1 MHAFNYTHTLVI
13 FIDFESFK
21 FIKIISQYRRSYN
34 NTVFSS
40 LIKIWIC
47 HYICISEG
55 FEGLCYYVYRLFHRN
70 GNVDNIGIEN
80 IFDGITNVRIEKKII

>member
-1 MHAFNYTHTLVI
+1 MP
-13 FIDFESFK
+13 
-21 FIKIISQYRRSYN
+21 SYSN
-34 NTVFSS
+34 IMFFY

-70 GNVDNIGIEN
+70 GNVDNIG
-80 IFDGITNVRIEKKII
+80 TY